1 MIERVRAVLVTPG
14 EGLLLIRR
22 TWPGAAPY
30 WVFPGGHVEPSDPGL
45 RAALVREV
53 REEVGADPQ
62 IKGLLWVQADE
73 YQRQYFYLG
82 RIERWSEDDRT
93 GPEFDDPDHGEFRLE
108 EIALTAGGLDAIS
121 IEPEDIAERLR
132 GAVGRGA
139 DLSALA
145 DSTR

>member
-1 MIERVRAVLVTPG
+1 MIECVRAVLLTPG
-14 EGLLLIRR
+14 DGLLLIRR

-62 IKGLLWVQADE
+62 IAGLLWVLADE
-73 YQRQYFYLG
+73 YQRQHFYLG
-82 RIERWSEDDRT
+82 DIDTWSEDGRT
-93 GPEFDDPDHGEFRLE
+93 GPEFDDPDRGEYQLE
-108 EIALTAGGLDAIS
+108 EIALTAEALDAIS
-121 IEPEDIAERLR
+121 IEPEEIARRLR
-132 GAVGRGA
+132 DAVVSRT
-139 DLSALA
+139 DLATLA